1 MLPKINRLRGGADFS
16 RITKTGVRIT
26 GENLVLYTSLTGD
39 GQPQIGFIV
48 NRSVGTSVTRHLV
61 SRKLRHNFAS
71 KISSLPPK
79 TMLVVRVLKK
89 QSNYTNE
96 VEQLVVK
103 AITKLSSQNNQA
115 QAWSNYFYS
124 LSLVIKNL
132 YHRFFYPV
140 VSTTHLVQATPSWQ
154 S

>member
-1 MLPKINRLRGGADFS
+1 MLPKTNRLRGGADFS
-16 RITKTGVRIT
+16 RITKTGIRIT
-26 GENLVLYTSLTGD
+26 GENLVLYASLTSG
-39 GQPQIGFIV
+39 GEPQIGFIV

-61 SRKLRHNFAS
+61 SRKLRHNFAE

-89 QSNYTNE
+89 QNNYTNE

-115 QAWSNYFYS
+115 QA
-124 LSLVIKNL
+124 
-132 YHRFFYPV
+132 
-140 VSTTHLVQATPSWQ
+140 
-154 S
+154 

>member
-1 MLPKINRLRGGADFS
+1 MLPKINRLRGGADFI

-26 GENLVLYTSLTGD
+26 GENLVLYASLIGG

-71 KISSLPPK
+71 KISGLPSK
-79 TMLVVRVLKK
+79 TILVVRVLKK

-96 VEQLVVK
+96 VDQLVK
-103 AITKLSSQNNQA
+103 KTITKLNFQNNQA
-115 QAWSNYFYS
+115 Q
-124 LSLVIKNL
+124 
-132 YHRFFYPV
+132 
-140 VSTTHLVQATPSWQ
+140 T
-154 S
+154 

>member
-26 GENLVLYTSLTGD
+26 GENLVLYASLTGD

-79 TMLVVRVLKK
+79 KMLVVRVLKK
-89 QSNYTNE
+89 QSNYINE
-96 VEQLVVK
+96 VDQLVEK
-103 AITKLSSQNNQA
+103 TITKLSSQNNQA
-115 QAWSNYFYS
+115 QA
-124 LSLVIKNL
+124 
-132 YHRFFYPV
+132 
-140 VSTTHLVQATPSWQ
+140 
-154 S
+154 

>member
-26 GENLVLYTSLTGD
+26 GENLVLYASLTGD

-61 SRKLRHNFAS
+61 SIKLRHNFAG

-96 VEQLVVK
+96 VDQLVEK
-103 AITKLSSQNNQA
+103 TITKLSSQNNQA
-115 QAWSNYFYS
+115 QA
-124 LSLVIKNL
+124 
-132 YHRFFYPV
+132 
-140 VSTTHLVQATPSWQ
+140 
-154 S
+154 